1 MERGRSGLGTE
12 KVRTRQFGNTSIF
25 MYICNDITEIKMD
38 NLDYGVIGNCR
49 TAALVSKEGSIDW
62 FCLPDFDSP
71 SVFCKLLDEKKG
83 GNFAFQVTDKYMI
96 TQEYV
101 PHTNILSTF
110 FESDEGAFV
119 VLDYMPRYRTVEHK
133 YYLPPEIHRYIRL
146 LRGKPKLRVQYDPKM
161 NYAAEEVCHEIG
173 ENYIKTTSAI
183 NEKNEVY
190 LYSSVDFGTIL
201 SGEEFVL
208 TKDEFFLFS
217 YTQKLIPIDLERIHL
232 DYERTK
238 VYWLNWINRSRKYLQ
253 FDGMIKRSLLVIKL
267 MSYQLSGAMIAA
279 LTTSLPE
286 AIGESRNWDYRFC
299 WLRDAS
305 MSISTLVYMGHKN
318 VAERFIGF
326 VKSLLRSRDDTFQI
340 MYGIRGERELTEKIL
355 PHLSGYKTSYPV
367 RVGNAAYTQVQNDS
381 PGYLLDVIY
390 KYYLYFP
397 GTLDEIEEMWEI
409 VRHIARIVMNSW
421 HLPDHSIWEFRSKK
435 LHFVFSKVMSWVA
448 LDRACSIA
456 DLLHKQNYVEVWK
469 KEADKIKADIFEKG
483 WKEDMQSFS
492 QAYENSDYDSSLLL
506 MEFYGFIDA
515 EDERYVKTVK
525 AIKEN
530 LLYKGLMYRYKTAD
544 DFGVPSSSFTVCNF
558 WLIQALYAIGEKEE
572 AKRMFESIVTYAN
585 HVGLYSED
593 FDFETKRLLGN
604 FPQAYS
610 HLAFINAATLF
621 SEEQVLS
628 KFIRP

>member
-1 MERGRSGLGTE
+1 MRLFIVQSL
-12 KVRTRQFGNTSIF
+12 
-25 MYICNDITEIKMD
+25 EIPRFSSTFVMMHREIRMD

-71 SVFCKLLDEKKG
+71 SIFCKLLDEDKG
-83 GNFAFQVTDKYMI
+83 GNFAFLVSAEYTVT
-96 TQEYV
+96 QQYV
-101 PHTNILSTF
+101 ANTNILATSY
-110 FESDEGAFV
+110 ESKEGAFV

-146 LRGKPKLRVQYDPKM
+146 LRGRPKLRVQYSPKM
-161 NYAAEEVCHEIG
+161 NYAEEEVCHEIG
-173 ENYIKTTSAI
+173 ENYIKTTSVI

-190 LYSSVDFGTIL
+190 LYSSVDFETIL
-201 SGEEFVL
+201 NGEEFEL
-208 TKDEFFLFS
+208 ARDEFFLFS
-217 YTQKLIPIDLERIHL
+217 YTQKLIHVDLDRIHL

-238 VYWLNWINRSRKYLQ
+238 VYWLNWINRSRKYTR
-253 FDGMIKRSLLVIKL
+253 FDDMIKRSLLVIKL

-355 PHLSGYKTSYPV
+355 PHLSGYKNSYPV
-367 RVGNAAYTQVQNDS
+367 RIGNAAYTQIQNDS

-435 LHFVFSKVMSWVA
+435 LNFVFSKVMSWVA
-448 LDRACSIA
+448 LDRASSIA
-456 DLLHKQNYVEVWK
+456 DLLHKQHYAEIWK
-469 KEADKIKADIFEKG
+469 TEADKIKADIFEKG
-483 WKEDMQSFS
+483 WKEDIQSFS
-492 QAYENSDYDSSLLL
+492 QAYENTDFDSSLLL
-506 MEFYGFIDA
+506 MEFYGFIAAD
-515 EDERYVKTVK
+515 DDRYVKTVK

-530 LLYKGLMYRYKTAD
+530 LLHEGLMYRYKTAD
-544 DFGVPSSSFTVCNF
+544 DFGVPTSSFTVCNF

-593 FDFETKRLLGN
+593 FDFETKRLLGI
-604 FPQAYS
+604 F
-610 HLAFINAATLF
+610 H
-621 SEEQVLS
+621 
-628 KFIRP
+628 RPIPILPL

>member
-1 MERGRSGLGTE
+1 MRLFIVQSLEIPRFSSTF
-12 KVRTRQFGNTSIF
+12 VM
-25 MYICNDITEIKMD
+25 MYREIRMD

-286 AIGESRNWDYRFC
+286 AIGECRNWDYRFC

-572 AKRMFESIVTYAN
+572 AKRMFESIASYAN

-593 FDFETKRLLGN
+593 FDFETKCLLGN

>member
-1 MERGRSGLGTE
+1 
-12 KVRTRQFGNTSIF
+12 
-25 MYICNDITEIKMD
+25 MYICNEITEIKMD

-83 GNFAFQVTDKYMI
+83 GNFAFLVSDMYTV

-101 PHTNILSTF
+101 KNTNILSTF
-110 FESDEGAFV
+110 FVSDEGAFV

-572 AKRMFESIVTYAN
+572 AKRMFESIASYAN

-593 FDFETKRLLGN
+593 FDFETKCLLGN